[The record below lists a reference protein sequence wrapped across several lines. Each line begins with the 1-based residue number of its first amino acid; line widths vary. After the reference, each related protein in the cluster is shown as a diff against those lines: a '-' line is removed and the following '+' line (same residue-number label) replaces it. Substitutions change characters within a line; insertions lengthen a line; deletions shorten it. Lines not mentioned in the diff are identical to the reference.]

1 MESKSEW
8 KGTAAKLLADLKKVA
23 EELKIDT
30 RSDPWPR
37 SSYKLNL
44 ILQKL
49 KEYLKENGMTI
60 ERQRNLVKINNLT
73 VAHFL

>member
-1 MESKSEW
+1 MDREK
-8 KGTAAKLLADLKKVA
+8 KLNN
-23 EELKIDT
+23 ETTEPFYT

-73 VAHFL
+73 VAHFP